1 MAGFAFDRLGCL
13 PLLSEL
19 AENPGKYQRGQ
30 EEPGMSLQIGQSKT
44 AAIFITSAACV
55 ILIAGMRAAS
65 PLLVP
70 MFLAVFIAIVSAPP
84 LFWLK
89 KKGIPSVLAMCIVM
103 VALLVTMVMLAAL
116 VGTSLDTFL
125 RDMPEY
131 QHRLQEKLSM
141 LLAWLDAKGLDVG
154 DRKLVEAFDPGV
166 GLQLVT
172 RIVTGLGNVL
182 TNGFLIML
190 TVVFILLEASSF
202 SDKIGALL
210 DDPERSFNRLTLFF
224 KNIQRYMAIKTVIS
238 IATGAAVA
246 LWLAVIGVDYALLW
260 GIIAFLFNYIPNIG
274 SILAAFPAVA
284 LALIQLGT
292 TPAILAAAG
301 YLVVNT
307 VVGNII
313 EPRVMGRGL
322 GLSTLVVF
330 LSLVFWGWIFGPVG
344 MLLSVP
350 LTMTV
355 KIALDGSDETRWIA
369 VLLGE
374 GKP

>member
-1 MAGFAFDRLGCL
+1 
-13 PLLSEL
+13 
-19 AENPGKYQRGQ
+19 
-30 EEPGMSLQIGQSKT
+30 MSLQIGQSKT
-44 AAIFITSAACV
+44 AAVFITSAACV

-89 KKGIPSVLAMCIVM
+89 KKGIPSVVAMCIVM
-103 VALLVTMVMLAAL
+103 VALLVTMVLLAAL

-131 QHRLQEKLSM
+131 QHRLQEKLST

-154 DRKLVEAFDPGV
+154 DQKLVEVFDPGV

-210 DDPERSFNRLTLFF
+210 DNPERSFNRLTLFF
-224 KNIQRYMAIKTVIS
+224 ENIQRYMAIKTVIS
-238 IATGAAVA
+238 IATGAAIA

-274 SILAAFPAVA
+274 SILAALPAVA

-301 YLVVNT
+301 YLFVNT

-330 LSLVFWGWIFGPVG
+330 LSLVFWGWVFGPVG

-374 GKP
+374 GKK